1 MTNYRWAIE
10 QVEISLDE
18 SEAVRMLIGLAHQGG
33 YLGGRILRPSPEKP
47 DWRVQVFFENDGVT
61 EGWLPDGCH
70 YRITPYYLLNAT
82 S

>member
-18 SEAVRMLIGLAHQGG
+18 SEAVRMLIGLAQQGG
-33 YLGGRILRPSPEKP
+33 YLGGRILTPSPEKP
-47 DWRVQVFFENDGVT
+47 DGYQMDATIGS
-61 EGWLPDGCH
+61 P
-70 YRITPYYLLNAT
+70 RII